1 MSGGN
6 YTQGNFQGAYNN
18 NSGYSSGP
26 SLSPTFRDNIFV
38 TQQYID
44 SLKWIQRKPF
54 RAITRLLGEKVNA
67 PNKGNTYYG
76 YGLARPSIGAYNQNI
91 TVGGTTFPA
100 YLNTNSTTIT
110 TNKYLS
116 RNTGGVSMIGI
127 PFPMQTPNATRKTVQ
142 VDQFQGLAMVFDE
155 IFLSQMTSSSLMADI
170 KSLVGQTL
178 DLDIEQYLYYAMLY
192 SGPITEA
199 ASNYGALGA
208 ESIGITNRTNSA
220 LPSARDYSLING
232 ASNLITPATIADIVN
247 GAPVAG
253 SMTGTS
259 KNATFGNVPLL
270 LGDAVSP
277 LTESTLRQLDLYF
290 AGANVTD
297 EIAIVVDPYGYN
309 QLKQITT
316 FVNTDLSSKP
326 DDYIKAKVN
335 TDLSIYNFKVGVS
348 NAIRPSG
355 SNNSLYA
362 LAGPR
367 GKAVQWIQG
376 LDPEVFEDNRL
387 DRAEK
392 VVILC
397 ARQSYGAAAVT
408 PHETAVVNY
417 APVA

>member
-18 NSGYSSGP
+18 NTGYTSGP
-26 SLSPTFRDNIFV
+26 SLGTAYRDNIFV
-38 TQQYID
+38 TQQYVD
-44 SLKWIQRKPF
+44 SLNWIQRKPY
-54 RAITRLLGEKVNA
+54 RAITRLLGQKVNA
-67 PNKGNTYYG
+67 PNKGNTYQG
-76 YGLARPSIGAYNQNI
+76 YGLSRPSIGAYNQTI
-91 TVGGTTFPA
+91 TVGGSTFPA
-100 YLNTNSTTIT
+100 LFNTNSTTIT

-116 RNTGGVSMIGI
+116 RNTGGVSVIGV

-155 IFLSQMTSSSLMADI
+155 IFLSQMTSTTLMSDI
-170 KSLVGQTL
+170 KSLIAQTL
-178 DLDIEQYLYYAMLY
+178 DLDIEQYLYLAMLY
-192 SGPITEA
+192 SGPITET
-199 ASNYGALGA
+199 ASNYGAIGA

-220 LPSARDYSLING
+220 ISSTRDYTVING
-232 ASNLITPATIADIVN
+232 ASNLITPATISDLVN

-277 LTESTLRQLDLYF
+277 LTETTLRQLLLYF
-290 AGANVTD
+290 AGCNLDDSLAL
-297 EIAIVVDPYGYN
+297 VVDPYGYN
-309 QLKQITT
+309 QLMQILT
-316 FVNTDLSSKP
+316 FVNSDISGKP
-326 DDYIKAKVN
+326 NDYIKSRMPK
-335 TDLSIYNFKVGVS
+335 DFDIYNFTVGVS

-355 SNNSLYA
+355 SNASLYA
-362 LAGPR
+362 LAGAK
-367 GKAVQWIQG
+367 GKSVQWIQG
-376 LDPEVFEDNRL
+376 IEPDVWEDNRL

-392 VVILC
+392 VIILG
-397 ARQSYGAAAVT
+397 ANQSYGAAAVT